1 MYLFHVALPTSGRS
15 GPPYF
20 TAPLAGFMGVVFAE
34 INYFAGSF
42 LVTVFAVPEKVDVA
56 FVVERYVA
64 TF

>member
-1 MYLFHVALPTSGRS
+1 MAVPTSGRS

-20 TAPLAGFMGVVFAE
+20 MAPLAGFMGVVLTK

-42 LVTVFAVPEKVDVA
+42 LVTVFTVPEKVDMA